1 MAMVEPE
8 IATELMQE
16 IQKIEQG
23 SDLERIAVISRIG
36 MAIATSHSDEMDAD
50 AETASSSALIDLAER
65 LSRSVNHGSLREIL
79 VKSEQGF
86 VILQFINEE
95 YMIFG
100 GISNPLRIG
109 YYMEYLRTIA
119 HRFAFILAGK
129 QMTEEL
135 RKEIEANRD
144 RDFRLKQ
151 EARTPLAESFQ
162 MDKSNDTDK
171 KAMEGVLAFLN
182 EWGGE
187 EETPAS
193 SNNIVSIDN
202 DLMIGLNNL
211 DNLAPK
217 PISPEQVQQAQKIV
231 INKQEADS
239 LKKPTQPQN
248 MEDIFAALDSFAS
261 TLPTSSSSS
270 SSSPSTISSSSSKLD
285 EESMEDLISTLDE
298 FASEAKT
305 TVDLSNIPP
314 TTKPDTTISIES
326 SISAGGIPEDILAGL
341 NDLAEIS
348 TTKVT
353 SSKTRKKPDSYPYGI
368 PIYEGEVP
376 PVPLD
381 DYVSFEIGSLASV
394 HSANQDNIQETPISS
409 SSSNLSKSYTSAT
422 SNEIE
427 TPTTPTTPSSTKVPE
442 LAPEFASSDN
452 EEVSSP
458 DFDAIASEYDD
469 VDLEIEEDAMLQA
482 LEELDFDKI
491 AKEKK

>member
-1 MAMVEPE
+1 MVEPE

-79 VKSEQGF
+79 VKSEHGF

-182 EWGGE
+182 QWGGE

-193 SNNIVSIDN
+193 PNNIVSIDN

-217 PISPEQVQQAQKIV
+217 PISQEQVQQAQEIM

-239 LKKPTQPQN
+239 LKQPTQPQN

-270 SSSPSTISSSSSKLD
+270 SSAPSTSSSKLD
-285 EESMEDLISTLDE
+285 EDSMEDLISTLDE

-305 TVDLSNIPP
+305 TVGLSDVPA
-314 TTKPDTTISIES
+314 TTTPETTISIES

-353 SSKTRKKPDSYPYGI
+353 SSKTRKKPDNYPYGI

-394 HSANQDNIQETPISS
+394 HSSNQDNIQETPISS
-409 SSSNLSKSYTSAT
+409 SSSNLSEPYTAAS
-422 SNEIE
+422 SKEME
-427 TPTTPTTPSSTKVPE
+427 TPTIPTSAEVSQI
-442 LAPEFASSDN
+442 APEFASLDT

-491 AKEKK
+491 GKEKK